1 LRWPG
6 NSTRWIFPEKNDPV
20 RVVQDLSLHI
30 LDIVENSL
38 TAGAKRVEIRIE
50 EDLRA
55 DRMTVEINDDGSGM
69 DEDMAR
75 KALDPFF
82 TTKTVRRVGLGLPL
96 LAESCR
102 MSNGELCLESCPG
115 KGTRVKATFQH
126 SHIDRKPLGR
136 MGDTLIT
143 LIVGHPE
150 VDLLYEH
157 RKDGG
162 YFSLDTREIKSDLG
176 DVPLNAPEVV
186 SPLRTLILSGLEEL
200 ENLERTHLSKER
212 QGP

>member
-1 LRWPG
+1 
-6 NSTRWIFPEKNDPV
+6 
-20 RVVQDLSLHI
+20 VQDLSLHI

-38 TAGAKRVEIRIE
+38 AAGAKRVEIRIV

-69 DEDMAR
+69 DEDMVR

-96 LAESCR
+96 LAEACR
-102 MSNGELCLESCPG
+102 MSNGELRLDSCPG

-126 SHIDRKPLGR
+126 SHIDRKPVGR

-143 LIVGHPE
+143 LVVGHPE
-150 VDLLYEH
+150 VELLYEH
-157 RKDGG
+157 RKDGRS
-162 YFSLDTREIKSDLG
+162 FSLDTREIKSDLG
-176 DVPLNAPEVV
+176 DVPLNAPPVV
-186 SPLRTLILSGLEEL
+186 SALRTLILSGLEEL
-200 ENLERTHLSKER
+200 EDLE
-212 QGP
+212 